1 VSESP
6 LLEARQLNSGY
17 GKLQVLWDVNLEV
30 HENSAVTL
38 LGPNGAGK
46 STLLRALMGMIP
58 LWNGEVY
65 FCGERIDHW
74 NANQRI
80 DASIS
85 YMSEV
90 GVIAKLTVQDNLRVG
105 ASGLSSRDVKAALT
119 RTYEEFPML
128 QDRRRTPAG
137 SLSGGQRKMLGLAK
151 ALIRQPRLL
160 IMDEPSSGLS
170 PLLVKE
176 MIEMLAAIRQRSA
189 VTMLLAEQNAKVLEL
204 SDRIIILNGGK
215 KGFDGPIDEFQA
227 QTDIAAQFFGLS
239 SIPKDGSTDQRAT
252 FH

>member
-1 VSESP
+1 MSETP
-6 LLEARQLNSGY
+6 LLEARQLSTGY
-17 GKLQVLWDVNLEV
+17 GKLRVLWDVNLEV

-58 LWNGEVY
+58 LWSGEVY

-74 NANQRI
+74 SANQRI

-105 ASGLSSRDVKAALT
+105 ASGLSSRDVKAALA
-119 RTYEEFPML
+119 RTYEEFPMF
-128 QDRRRTPAG
+128 QERRRSPAG
-137 SLSGGQRKMLGLAK
+137 SLSGGQRKLLGLAK
-151 ALIRQPRLL
+151 ALIRRPRLL
-160 IMDEPSSGLS
+160 ILDEPSSGLS

-176 MIEMLAAIRQRSA
+176 MIEKLAAIRQRSA
-189 VTMLLAEQNAKVLEL
+189 VTMLLAEQNAKVLDL
-204 SDRIIILNGGK
+204 SDRIVIVNGGR
-215 KGFDGPIDEFQA
+215 KGFDGPIEQFQA

-239 SIPKDGSTDQRAT
+239 STPKSGTAEPRAT
-252 FH
+252 IQ